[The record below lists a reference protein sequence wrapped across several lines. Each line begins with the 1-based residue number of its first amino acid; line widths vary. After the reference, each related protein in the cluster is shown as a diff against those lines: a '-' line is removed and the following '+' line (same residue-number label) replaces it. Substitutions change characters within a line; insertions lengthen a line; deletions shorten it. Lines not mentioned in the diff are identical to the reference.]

1 VHNLLVSLSLGLL
14 FYGTLDTFCFLLLD
28 IRMTFESL
36 DFLANVDDFLLGK
49 SVFRLCEAYF
59 SLIGTALVAYG
70 GQNEGLTLY
79 GTTI

>member
-1 VHNLLVSLSLGLL
+1 
-14 FYGTLDTFCFLLLD
+14 
-28 IRMTFESL
+28 MTFESL
-36 DFLANVDDFLLGK
+36 DFLADVDDFLFGK
-49 SVFRLCEAYF
+49 SEFRLCEAYF

>member
-1 VHNLLVSLSLGLL
+1 
-14 FYGTLDTFCFLLLD
+14 
-28 IRMTFESL
+28 MTFESL
-36 DFLANVDDFLLGK
+36 DFLANVDDFLFGK
-49 SVFRLCEAYF
+49 SEFRLCETYF